1 MFRLLITFLSSDD
14 LRYIVFN
21 VVITGDS
28 LLTQHLEQSWRYFNI
43 VNHRLGSTHR
53 LFRIKQQQ
61 NEAKFTVFTQYLKAR
76 L

>member
-28 LLTQHLEQSWRYFNI
+28 LLTQHLEQSWRYFNVALSSVRHAYVSSLRFFKFSSANCR
-43 VNHRLGSTHR
+43 VNVP
-53 LFRIKQQQ
+53 
-61 NEAKFTVFTQYLKAR
+61 EVVE
-76 L
+76 